1 MTVVH
6 HTAADR
12 IYDFI
17 PIRKAD
23 LIETLVKARG
33 SGNDAE
39 CEKFGAICRAL
50 AAINHCEY
58 LARLERLRDDYDYL
72 DPQVDRHVVVPD
84 DARSE
89 RAYSDLLQSLDRVLR
104 RANFVELPHR
114 EIADAHRR
122 RNWLRVAV
130 KAPLDHFRQIR
141 FYRRGRH
148 VEQSVVSEWFGLR
161 RRKVE
166 TDVYDDVVLLVAM
179 KSKTEISSPS
189 DLRALERRKIRPGAV
204 LLKCFRNIGLN
215 EINALF
221 PNIRVVMS
229 DFDKL
234 MLGVPAIVGGIP
246 ILLNLYATVGV
257 LLLVIGFHL
266 GMKVAVHD
274 KDIRTAFAALSGLVA
289 LGTFG
294 FRQWIR
300 YQHQSLRYRT
310 ELTDTIYYRNINNNS
325 GIFDYLIGEAEE
337 QECKEAVLAYH
348 FLQVAPEPL
357 DVGDL
362 QDRVEAWLREAFDVE
377 LKFKVATALLKLE
390 RLGLV
395 RREGERLFVSPLDGA
410 LAQLNAV
417 WNSLFSADTRRPDLT
432 GAISAA
438 PD

>member
-12 IYDFI
+12 VYDFI

-23 LIETLVKARG
+23 LIEALVKAR
-33 SGNDAE
+33 SLDAAGE
-39 CEKFGAICRAL
+39 QEKFGAICRAL

-58 LARLERLRDDYDYL
+58 LVRLERLRDDYDYL
-72 DPQVDRHVVVPD
+72 DPQVDRHVEVD
-84 DARSE
+84 EGAGE

-130 KAPLDHFRQIR
+130 KAPLEHFRQIR

-148 VEQSVVSEWFGLR
+148 IEETVVSKWFGLR
-161 RRKVE
+161 KYKVE
-166 TDVYDDVVLLVAM
+166 TDVYDDVVLVVAI
-179 KSKTEISSPS
+179 KSPAEISSPAVR
-189 DLRALERRKIRPGAV
+189 RALERRKIRPGSV
-204 LLKCFRNIGLN
+204 LLKYFRNIGLS

-221 PNIRVVMS
+221 PNVRVVMS
-229 DFDKL
+229 ELDKL

-246 ILLNLYATVGV
+246 ILLNLYATIGV
-257 LLLVIGFHL
+257 LILVIGFHL
-266 GMKVAVHD
+266 GLKVAVHD
-274 KDIRTAFAALSGLVA
+274 KDMRTAFTALSGLVA

-348 FLQVAPEPL
+348 FLQVAPGPL
-357 DVGDL
+357 EVGEL
-362 QDRVEAWLREAFDVE
+362 QDSVEAWLREEFDVE
-377 LKFKVATALLKLE
+377 LKFKVANAVLKLE

-395 RREGERLFVSPLDGA
+395 RREEERLFVSPLDGA

-417 WNSLFSADTRRPDLT
+417 WNSLFSADSRRPDLT

>member
-1 MTVVH
+1 MTVAH
-6 HTAADR
+6 RTAADR
-12 IYDFI
+12 IDDFI
-17 PIRKAD
+17 PILKGD
-23 LIETLVKARG
+23 LIEALVKSRAA
-33 SGNDAE
+33 NDAE
-39 CEKFGAICRAL
+39 REKFRAICRAL

-58 LARLERLRDDYDYL
+58 LARLERMRADYYYL
-72 DPQVDRHVVVPD
+72 DPQVDRRGAAD
-84 DARSE
+84 DACSE
-89 RAYSDLLQSLDRVLR
+89 RAYCDLLQSLDRVLR
-104 RANFVELPHR
+104 NANFVELPHR
-114 EIADAHRR
+114 EIADAHRQR
-122 RNWLRVAV
+122 TLRRVAL

-148 VEQSVVSEWFGLR
+148 MEQFAVSEWFGLR
-161 RRKVE
+161 RRKIE
-166 TDVYDDVVLLVAM
+166 AEVYDDVVLLVAI
-179 KSKTEISSPS
+179 KSHAEISSPA
-189 DLRALERRKIRPGAV
+189 DLRALERRKIRPGSV
-204 LLKCFRNIGLN
+204 LLKCFRNIALS

-221 PNIRVVMS
+221 PNVRVVMS

-257 LLLVIGFHL
+257 LFLVIGFHL
-266 GMKVAVHD
+266 GLKVAVHD
-274 KDIRTAFAALSGLVA
+274 KDVRTAFAALSGLVA
-289 LGTFG
+289 LGTFV

-310 ELTDTIYYRNINNNS
+310 ELSDTIYYRNINNNA
-325 GIFDYLIGEAEE
+325 GIFDYLIGAAEE

-348 FLQVAPEPL
+348 FLQVAPGPL

-362 QDRVEAWLREAFDVE
+362 VERVEIWLRDVFAVDF
-377 LKFKVATALLKLE
+377 KFNVATALLKLE

-395 RREGERLFVSPLDGA
+395 RREGERLFVSPLEGA

-417 WNSLFSADTRRPDLT
+417 WNSLFSADSRRPDRT